1 MTEPGVTS
9 ATSVNGRFV
18 ATTPGILHPPVPKVW
33 VLLGDKAGG
42 NGQLISLAD
51 ALEWP
56 YETKQLRYNA
66 LNHCPN
72 LFLGPSILS
81 VDRRR
86 SSPLEP
92 PWPDLVIASSRRPA
106 PVARWIKKQS
116 GGRARLVHLIHTQ
129 APLHLFD
136 LIITTPQY
144 RVPQRPN
151 VLCNT
156 APLNRHKPD
165 RLAAAASRWEVRLG
179 NLPRPY
185 TALLVGGNSS
195 VYELDP
201 ASATL
206 LARQANAQVRKVGG
220 SLLVST
226 SPRTPSSV
234 VEALF
239 AAFDCPAHCYRW
251 RPNDADNPYLAYLAL
266 ADSFIVTVDSAS
278 QVVEACVT
286 NKPVYVFTWPTR
298 ARSSF
303 PAEGD
308 FRRWFRRQGHD
319 MLQQSGSVAQL
330 YEQMVY
336 WGFIR
341 PTRDFA
347 VSLRILMQKGLVA
360 QLGSAPDSLSREP
373 LDDMERAV
381 TRIRQLFTVH
391 GSTKEHRKLNTIQ

>member
-1 MTEPGVTS
+1 VRAVTS
-9 ATSVNGRFV
+9 ARSVNGRSV
-18 ATTPGILHPPVPKVW
+18 AATPANDLSTVPKVW
-33 VLLGDKAGG
+33 VLLGNKAGG

-51 ALEWP
+51 ALDWP
-56 YETKQLRYNA
+56 YETKQLRYNS

-72 LFLGPSILS
+72 IFLGPSILS
-81 VDRRR
+81 VDRRQ
-86 SSPLEP
+86 SSSLEA
-92 PWPDLVIASSRRPA
+92 PWPDLVIASSRRSA

-136 LIITTPQY
+136 LFITTPQY
-144 RVPQRPN
+144 RVPLRPN

-156 APLNRHKPD
+156 APLNRLAPD
-165 RLAAAASRWEVRLG
+165 RLAAAASRWQVRLA

-201 ASATL
+201 ATATV

-220 SLLVST
+220 SLLAST
-226 SPRTPSSV
+226 SPRTPASV

-239 AAFDCPAHCYRW
+239 AALDCPAHCYRW
-251 RPNDADNPYLAYLAL
+251 RPNDTDNPYLAYLAL

-278 QVVEACVT
+278 QVVEACLT

-298 ARSSF
+298 ARSPF
-303 PAEGD
+303 RAEGV
-308 FRRWFRRQGHD
+308 FRLRSQGHG
-319 MLQQSGSVAQL
+319 MLRRSRRIAQF
-330 YEQMVY
+330 YEQLVY

-347 VSLRILMQKGLVA
+347 ASLQILMQKGLVA
-360 QLGSAPDSLSREP
+360 QLGSALDSQRRES
-373 LDDMERAV
+373 LDDMERSV
-381 TRIRQLFTVH
+381 TRIRQLFAVH
-391 GSTKEHRKLNTIQ
+391 G

>member
-1 MTEPGVTS
+1 MIANGG
-9 ATSVNGRFV
+9 SV
-18 ATTPGILHPPVPKVW
+18 AHTPANALSTVPKVW
-33 VLLGDKAGG
+33 VLLAGTAGG
-42 NGQLISLAD
+42 DGQLISLAD
-51 ALEWP
+51 ALGWP
-56 YETKQLRYNA
+56 YETKRLRYNS

-72 LFLGPSILS
+72 IFLGPSILS
-81 VDRRR
+81 VDRRQ
-86 SSPLEP
+86 SSALQA
-92 PWPDLVIASSRRPA
+92 PWPDLVIASSRRSA

-136 LIITTPQY
+136 LVITTPQY
-144 RVPQRPN
+144 RVPPRPN

-156 APLNRHKPD
+156 APLNRLAPG
-165 RLAAAASRWEVRLG
+165 RLAAAASCWQPRLG
-179 NLPRPY
+179 DLPRPY

-201 ASATL
+201 ATAAK

-226 SPRTPSSV
+226 SPRTPSSA

-239 AAFDCPAHCYRW
+239 GALDCRAHRYRW
-251 RPNDADNPYLAYLAL
+251 RPNDAENPYLAYLAL

-278 QVVEACVT
+278 QVVEACLT

-298 ARSSF
+298 ARSLE
-303 PAEGD
+303 P
-308 FRRWFRRQGHD
+308 RRHMLRQSRS
-319 MLQQSGSVAQL
+319 LAQL
-330 YEQMVY
+330 HEQLVY

-347 VSLRILMQKGLVA
+347 ASLQILMQKGLVA
-360 QLGSAPDSLSREP
+360 QLGSTPDSQAREP
-373 LDDMERAV
+373 LDDMERSVA
-381 TRIRQLFTVH
+381 RIRQLFSVP
-391 GSTKEHRKLNTIQ
+391 G

>member
-1 MTEPGVTS
+1 
-9 ATSVNGRFV
+9 VNGRSV
-18 ATTPGILHPPVPKVW
+18 AATPANDLSTVPKVW
-33 VLLGDKAGG
+33 VLLGNKAGG

-51 ALEWP
+51 ALDWP
-56 YETKQLRYNA
+56 YETKQLRYNS

-72 LFLGPSILS
+72 IFLGPSILS
-81 VDRRR
+81 VDRRQ
-86 SSPLEP
+86 SSSLEA
-92 PWPDLVIASSRRPA
+92 PWPDLVIASSRRSA

-136 LIITTPQY
+136 LVITTPQY
-144 RVPQRPN
+144 RVPLRPN

-156 APLNRHKPD
+156 APLNRLAPD
-165 RLAAAASRWEVRLG
+165 RLAAAASRWQVRLA

-201 ASATL
+201 ATATV

-220 SLLVST
+220 SLLAST
-226 SPRTPSSV
+226 SPRTPASV

-239 AAFDCPAHCYRW
+239 AALDCPAHCYRW
-251 RPNDADNPYLAYLAL
+251 RPNDTDNPYLAYLAL

-278 QVVEACVT
+278 QVVEACLT

-298 ARSSF
+298 ARSPF
-303 PAEGD
+303 RAEGV
-308 FRRWFRRQGHD
+308 FRLRSQGHG
-319 MLQQSGSVAQL
+319 MLRRSRRLAQL
-330 YEQMVY
+330 YEQLIY

-347 VSLRILMQKGLVA
+347 ASLQILMQKGLVA
-360 QLGSAPDSLSREP
+360 QLGSALDSQRRES
-373 LDDMERAV
+373 LDDMERSV
-381 TRIRQLFTVH
+381 TRIRQLFAVH
-391 GSTKEHRKLNTIQ
+391 G

>member
-1 MTEPGVTS
+1 MRAVTS
-9 ATSVNGRFV
+9 ARSVNGRSV
-18 ATTPGILHPPVPKVW
+18 AATPANDLSTVPKVW
-33 VLLGDKAGG
+33 VLLGNKAGG

-51 ALEWP
+51 ALDWP
-56 YETKQLRYNA
+56 YETKQLRYNS

-72 LFLGPSILS
+72 IFLGPSILS
-81 VDRRR
+81 VDRRQ
-86 SSPLEP
+86 SSSLEA
-92 PWPDLVIASSRRPA
+92 PWPDLVIASSRRSA

-136 LIITTPQY
+136 LVITTPQY
-144 RVPQRPN
+144 RVPLRPN

-156 APLNRHKPD
+156 APLNRLAPD
-165 RLAAAASRWEVRLG
+165 RLAAAASRWQVRLA

-201 ASATL
+201 ATATV

-220 SLLVST
+220 SLLAST
-226 SPRTPSSV
+226 SPRTPASV

-239 AAFDCPAHCYRW
+239 AALDCPAHCYRW
-251 RPNDADNPYLAYLAL
+251 RPNDTDNPYLAYLAL

-278 QVVEACVT
+278 QVVEACLT

-298 ARSSF
+298 ARSPF
-303 PAEGD
+303 RAEGV
-308 FRRWFRRQGHD
+308 FRLRSQGHG
-319 MLQQSGSVAQL
+319 MLRRSRRIAQL
-330 YEQMVY
+330 YEQLVY

-347 VSLRILMQKGLVA
+347 ASLQILMQKGLVA
-360 QLGSAPDSLSREP
+360 QLGSALDSQRRES
-373 LDDMERAV
+373 LDDMERSV
-381 TRIRQLFTVH
+381 KRIRQLFAVH
-391 GSTKEHRKLNTIQ
+391 G

>member
-1 MTEPGVTS
+1 VRAVTS
-9 ATSVNGRFV
+9 ATSVNDRSV
-18 ATTPGILHPPVPKVW
+18 ATTPANAWSTVPKVW
-33 VLLGDKAGG
+33 VLLAEKAGG
-42 NGQLISLAD
+42 NGQLMSLAD
-51 ALEWP
+51 ALGWP
-56 YETKQLRYNA
+56 YETKQLRYNS

-86 SSPLEP
+86 SSALEP
-92 PWPDLVIASSRRPA
+92 PWPDLVIASSRRSA

-144 RVPQRPN
+144 RLPQRPN
-151 VLCNT
+151 VLHNT
-156 APLNRHKPD
+156 APLNRPAPD
-165 RLAAAASRWEVRLG
+165 RLAAAASRWQVRLG

-195 VYELDP
+195 VYELD
-201 ASATL
+201 AATATI
-206 LARQANAQVRKVGG
+206 LARQANAQVRNVGG

-226 SPRTPSSV
+226 SPRTPPSV

-239 AAFDCPAHCYRW
+239 AALDCPANCYRW
-251 RPNDADNPYLAYLAL
+251 RPNDTDNPYLAYLAL

-278 QVVEACVT
+278 QVVEACLT

-298 ARSSF
+298 ARSLQPQGRLLRQS
-303 PAEGD
+303 
-308 FRRWFRRQGHD
+308 RR
-319 MLQQSGSVAQL
+319 LAQL
-330 YEQMVY
+330 YEQLIY
-336 WGFIR
+336 WGFVR

-347 VSLRILMQKGLVA
+347 ASLQILMQKGLVA
-360 QLGSAPDSLSREP
+360 QLGSASDAQPREP

-381 TRIRQLFTVH
+381 TRIRQLFAVH
-391 GSTKEHRKLNTIQ
+391 A

>member
-1 MTEPGVTS
+1 MRAVTS
-9 ATSVNGRFV
+9 ATSVNDRSV
-18 ATTPGILHPPVPKVW
+18 ATTPANARSTVPKVW
-33 VLLGDKAGG
+33 VLLAEKAGG
-42 NGQLISLAD
+42 NGQLMSLAD

-56 YETKQLRYNA
+56 YETKQLRYNS

-86 SSPLEP
+86 SSALEP
-92 PWPDLVIASSRRPA
+92 PWPDLVIASSRRSA

-144 RVPQRPN
+144 RLPQRPN
-151 VLCNT
+151 VLHNT
-156 APLNRHKPD
+156 APLNRPAPD
-165 RLAAAASRWEVRLG
+165 RLAAAASRWQVRLG

-195 VYELDP
+195 VYELD
-201 ASATL
+201 AATATI
-206 LARQANAQVRKVGG
+206 LARQANAQVRNVGG

-226 SPRTPSSV
+226 SPRTPASV

-239 AAFDCPAHCYRW
+239 AALDCPANCYRW
-251 RPNDADNPYLAYLAL
+251 RPNDTDNPYLAYLAL

-278 QVVEACVT
+278 QVVEACLT

-298 ARSSF
+298 ARSLQ
-303 PAEGD
+303 P
-308 FRRWFRRQGHD
+308 QGH
-319 MLQQSGSVAQL
+319 LLRQSRRLAQL
-330 YEQMVY
+330 YEQLIY

-347 VSLRILMQKGLVA
+347 ASLQILMQKGLVA
-360 QLGSAPDSLSREP
+360 QLGSASDAQPREP

-381 TRIRQLFTVH
+381 TRIRQLFAVH
-391 GSTKEHRKLNTIQ
+391 A

>member
-1 MTEPGVTS
+1 MTS
-9 ATSVNGRFV
+9 ATSVNDRSV
-18 ATTPGILHPPVPKVW
+18 ATTPANARSTVPKVW
-33 VLLGDKAGG
+33 VLLAEKAGG
-42 NGQLISLAD
+42 NGQLMSLAD

-56 YETKQLRYNA
+56 YETKQLRYNS

-86 SSPLEP
+86 SSALEP
-92 PWPDLVIASSRRPA
+92 PWPDLVIASSRRSA

-144 RVPQRPN
+144 RLPQRPN
-151 VLCNT
+151 VLHNT
-156 APLNRHKPD
+156 APLNRPAPD
-165 RLAAAASRWEVRLG
+165 RLAAAASRWQVRLG

-195 VYELDP
+195 VYELD
-201 ASATL
+201 AATATI
-206 LARQANAQVRKVGG
+206 LARQANAQVRNVGG

-226 SPRTPSSV
+226 SPRTPASV

-239 AAFDCPAHCYRW
+239 AALDCPANCYRW
-251 RPNDADNPYLAYLAL
+251 RPNDTDNPYLAYLAL

-278 QVVEACVT
+278 QVVEACLT

-298 ARSSF
+298 ARSLQ
-303 PAEGD
+303 P
-308 FRRWFRRQGHD
+308 QGH
-319 MLQQSGSVAQL
+319 LLRQSRRLAQL
-330 YEQMVY
+330 YEQLIY

-347 VSLRILMQKGLVA
+347 ASLQILMQKGLVA
-360 QLGSAPDSLSREP
+360 QLGSASDAQPREP

-381 TRIRQLFTVH
+381 TRIRQLFAVH
-391 GSTKEHRKLNTIQ
+391 A

>member
-1 MTEPGVTS
+1 M
-9 ATSVNGRFV
+9 
-18 ATTPGILHPPVPKVW
+18 
-33 VLLGDKAGG
+33 
-42 NGQLISLAD
+42 SLAD
-51 ALEWP
+51 ALGWP
-56 YETKQLRYNA
+56 YETKQLRYNS

-86 SSPLEP
+86 SSALEP
-92 PWPDLVIASSRRPA
+92 PWPDLVIASSRRSA

-144 RVPQRPN
+144 RLPQRPN
-151 VLCNT
+151 VLHNT
-156 APLNRHKPD
+156 APLNRPAPD
-165 RLAAAASRWEVRLG
+165 RLAAAASRWQVRLG

-195 VYELDP
+195 VYELD
-201 ASATL
+201 AATATI
-206 LARQANAQVRKVGG
+206 LARQANAQVRNVGG

-226 SPRTPSSV
+226 SPRTPPSV

-239 AAFDCPAHCYRW
+239 AALDCPANCYRW
-251 RPNDADNPYLAYLAL
+251 RPNDTDNPYLAYLAL

-278 QVVEACVT
+278 QVVEACLT

-298 ARSSF
+298 ARSLQPQGRLLRQS
-303 PAEGD
+303 
-308 FRRWFRRQGHD
+308 RR
-319 MLQQSGSVAQL
+319 LAQL
-330 YEQMVY
+330 YEQLIY
-336 WGFIR
+336 WGFVR

-347 VSLRILMQKGLVA
+347 ASLQILMQKGLVA
-360 QLGSAPDSLSREP
+360 QLGSASDAQPREP

-381 TRIRQLFTVH
+381 TRIRQLFAVH
-391 GSTKEHRKLNTIQ
+391 A

>member
-1 MTEPGVTS
+1 MTS
-9 ATSVNGRFV
+9 ARSVNGRSV
-18 ATTPGILHPPVPKVW
+18 AATPANDLSTVPKVW
-33 VLLGDKAGG
+33 VLLGNKAGG

-51 ALEWP
+51 ALDWP
-56 YETKQLRYNA
+56 YETKQLRYNS

-72 LFLGPSILS
+72 IFLGPSILS
-81 VDRRR
+81 VDRRQ
-86 SSPLEP
+86 SSSLEA
-92 PWPDLVIASSRRPA
+92 PWPDLVIASSRRSA

-136 LIITTPQY
+136 LVITTPQY
-144 RVPQRPN
+144 RVPLRPN

-156 APLNRHKPD
+156 APLNRLAPD
-165 RLAAAASRWEVRLG
+165 RLAAAASRWQVRLG

-201 ASATL
+201 ATATV

-220 SLLVST
+220 SLLAST
-226 SPRTPSSV
+226 SPRTPASV

-239 AAFDCPAHCYRW
+239 AALDCPAHCYRW
-251 RPNDADNPYLAYLAL
+251 RPNDTDNPYLAYLAL

-278 QVVEACVT
+278 QVVEACLT

-298 ARSSF
+298 ARSPF
-303 PAEGD
+303 RAEGV
-308 FRRWFRRQGHD
+308 FRLRSQGHG
-319 MLQQSGSVAQL
+319 MLRRSRRLAQL
-330 YEQMVY
+330 YEQLVY

-347 VSLRILMQKGLVA
+347 ASLQILMQKGLVA
-360 QLGSAPDSLSREP
+360 QLGSALDSQRRES
-373 LDDMERAV
+373 LDDMERSV

-391 GSTKEHRKLNTIQ
+391 G

>member
-1 MTEPGVTS
+1 VRAVTS
-9 ATSVNGRFV
+9 ATSVNDRSV
-18 ATTPGILHPPVPKVW
+18 ATTPANARSTVPKVW
-33 VLLGDKAGG
+33 VLLAGKAGG
-42 NGQLISLAD
+42 NGQLMSLAD
-51 ALEWP
+51 ALGWP
-56 YETKQLRYNA
+56 YETKQLRYNS

-72 LFLGPSILS
+72 LFLGSSILS

-86 SSPLEP
+86 SSPLEA
-92 PWPDLVIASSRRPA
+92 PWPDLVLASSRRSA

-116 GGRARLVHLIHTQ
+116 GGHARLVHLIHTQ

-136 LIITTPQY
+136 LVITTPQY
-144 RVPQRPN
+144 RVPLRPN

-156 APLNRHKPD
+156 APLNRPAPD
-165 RLAAAASRWEVRLG
+165 RLAAAASRWQVRLG

-195 VYELDP
+195 VYELD
-201 ASATL
+201 AATATI
-206 LARQANAQVRKVGG
+206 LARQANAQVRNVGG

-226 SPRTPSSV
+226 SPRTPPSA

-239 AAFDCPAHCYRW
+239 GALDCPAHCYRW
-251 RPNDADNPYLAYLAL
+251 RPNDPDNPYLAYLAL

-278 QVVEACVT
+278 QVVEACLT

-298 ARSSF
+298 ARSLQ
-303 PAEGD
+303 P
-308 FRRWFRRQGHD
+308 QGH
-319 MLQQSGSVAQL
+319 MLRQSRRLAQL
-330 YEQMVY
+330 YEQLIY

-347 VSLRILMQKGLVA
+347 ASLQILMQKGLVA
-360 QLGSAPDSLSREP
+360 QLGSASDAQPREP

-381 TRIRQLFTVH
+381 TRIRQLFAVH
-391 GSTKEHRKLNTIQ
+391 A

>member
-1 MTEPGVTS
+1 
-9 ATSVNGRFV
+9 VNDRSV
-18 ATTPGILHPPVPKVW
+18 ATTPANALSIVPKVW
-33 VLLGDKAGG
+33 VLLANKAGG

-51 ALEWP
+51 ALGWP
-56 YETKQLRYNA
+56 YETKQLRYNS

-81 VDRRR
+81 VDRRQ
-86 SSPLEP
+86 SSALEA
-92 PWPDLVIASSRRPA
+92 PWPDLVIASSRRSA

-136 LIITTPQY
+136 LVITTPQY
-144 RVPQRPN
+144 RVPSRPN

-156 APLNRHKPD
+156 APLNRLAPD
-165 RLAAAASRWEVRLG
+165 RLAAAASRWQVRLG

-201 ASATL
+201 ATAGV
-206 LARQANAQVRKVGG
+206 LARQASAQVRKVGG

-226 SPRTPSSV
+226 SPRTPASV

-239 AAFDCPAHCYRW
+239 TALDCPAHCYRW
-251 RPNDADNPYLAYLAL
+251 RPNDTDNPYLAYLAL

-278 QVVEACVT
+278 QVVEACIT
-286 NKPVYVFTWPTR
+286 NKPVYIFTWPTR
-298 ARSSF
+298 SRSLQ
-303 PAEGD
+303 A
-308 FRRWFRRQGHD
+308 QGYG
-319 MLQQSGSVAQL
+319 MPRQSGKFAQL
-330 YEQMVY
+330 YEQLVY

-347 VSLRILMQKGLVA
+347 ASLQILMQKGLVA
-360 QLGSAPDSLSREP
+360 QLGSAADSRPREP
-373 LDDMERAV
+373 LDDMERSV
-381 TRIRQLFTVH
+381 TRIRQLFAV
-391 GSTKEHRKLNTIQ
+391 EQ

>member
-1 MTEPGVTS
+1 MST
-9 ATSVNGRFV
+9 
-18 ATTPGILHPPVPKVW
+18 VPKVW
-33 VLLGDKAGG
+33 VLLADKAGG

-56 YETKQLRYNA
+56 YETKQLRYNS

-92 PWPDLVIASSRRPA
+92 PWPDLVIASSRRSA
-106 PVARWIKKQS
+106 PVALWIKKQS
-116 GGRARLVHLIHTQ
+116 GGSARLVHLIHTQ

-144 RVPQRPN
+144 RLPPRAN
-151 VLCNT
+151 VLHNT
-156 APLNRHKPD
+156 APLNRPAPD
-165 RLAAAASRWEVRLG
+165 RLAAAASRWQVRLG

-195 VYELDP
+195 VYELNP
-201 ASATL
+201 ATATI
-206 LARQANAQVRKVGG
+206 LARQASAQVRQVGG

-226 SPRTPSSV
+226 SPRTPSAV
-234 VEALF
+234 VEAVF
-239 AAFDCPAHCYRW
+239 AALDCPAHCYRW
-251 RPNDADNPYLAYLAL
+251 RPDDTDNPYLAYLAL

-278 QVVEACVT
+278 QVIEACVT

-298 ARSSF
+298 ARSRFSL
-303 PAEGD
+303 EVG
-308 FRRWFRRQGHD
+308 FRRWFRLQGHG
-319 MLQQSGSVAQL
+319 MLQHSRRVAQV
-330 YEQMVY
+330 YEQLVY

-347 VSLRILMQKGLVA
+347 ASLQILTQKGLVA
-360 QLGSAPDSLSREP
+360 QLGSAPDSQLREP
-373 LDDMERAV
+373 LDDMERTV
-381 TRIRQLFTVH
+381 TRIRQLFAVH
-391 GSTKEHRKLNTIQ
+391 G